1 MEKKITQLQG
11 FNAVSMLFDIYYVET
26 LSDDL
31 GGILGS
37 MSFLSDGST
46 ADQAMWEV
54 WVEFLDKILEE
65 RSVIDRDYINPIYA
79 FLAIKPFL
87 EYFFGVEDLSLEI
100 SFFIQNAKNAAEQK
114 LVDPFL
120 WKIWLKCIN
129 DALSIEDSRDYLT
142 FI

>member
-54 WVEFLDKILEE
+54 WVEFLDKILEDK
-65 RSVIDRDYINPIYA
+65 SLPILQISSGNIIFQNVNFS
-79 FLAIKPFL
+79 FLRWQKFIHS
-87 EYFFGVEDLSLEI
+87 LSLFDGI
-100 SFFIQNAKNAAEQK
+100 I
-114 LVDPFL
+114 PP
-120 WKIWLKCIN
+120 
-129 DALSIEDSRDYLT
+129 
-142 FI
+142 